1 MVAAGVDL
9 SYIGVYGIW
18 NNDLGKGRSIVIHTT
33 FTDRAS
39 VKGHE
44 RSSRKVRNSSSNMD
58 VATVVGALCDKLQLP
73 SFSLVETA
81 FPKHRQLCL
90 YTCGLGLHY
99 QQLDDT
105 VKDLIHQGQN
115 TRAAA
120 LAVIHNEPKLA
131 FLALRNGSA
140 SLGHKELS
148 LALAGFVKG
157 IADDTWNETVRDV
170 SRELDDPYARAILAL
185 VSSGNWKDVLAE
197 TSLPLRDRVGVALM
211 YLNDHELTQY
221 ISTSTAESVQ
231 YGDIEGI
238 VLTGLT
244 EKSIP
249 LFQAYAQKF
258 SDLQTPLLALSHVSP
273 RYFSHLLVDH
283 WRQSYRSFLNNI
295 RLFLPR
301 VQFDIQSTKLS
312 VAAGRQ
318 KPLLSPYPRQ
328 ISLRC
333 NNCDLALD
341 RHPDNN
347 PSPTLSA
354 PTAGVTHHGSVF
366 GDSRSGT
373 VCPRCGRH
381 MPRCVI
387 CMLWLGMPDPSSK
400 GGAVG
405 TGTRVGGQ
413 KINPLEDF
421 VMVCKGCW
429 HMSHGGHAEEWFRE
443 HDVCPV
449 PGCECRCGNIDGG
462 TISRMR

>member
-1 MVAAGVDL
+1 MVSEGLDL

-18 NNDLGKGRSIVIHTT
+18 NNDLGKERNIVIHTT
-33 FTDRAS
+33 FTDRAGL
-39 VKGHE
+39 KGHE
-44 RSSRKVRNSSSNMD
+44 RNSRKIKKTSNNVDM
-58 VATVVGALCDKLQLP
+58 ATVVGALCDKLQLP
-73 SFSLVETA
+73 SSSPVETA

-90 YTCGLGLHY
+90 YTCGLGLPY
-99 QQLDDT
+99 QQLEDT
-105 VKDLIHQGQN
+105 VKDLVHQGRN

-120 LAVIHNEPKLA
+120 LAVIHNKPKLA
-131 FLALRNGSA
+131 FIALRNGST
-140 SLGHKELS
+140 SLAHRELS

-157 IADDTWNETVRDV
+157 ITDDTWKETVRDV
-170 SRELDDPYARAILAL
+170 SKELSDPYARAILAL
-185 VSSGNWKDVLAE
+185 VSSGDWKDVLAE

-211 YLNDHELTQY
+211 YLNDQELTQY
-221 ISTSTAESVQ
+221 ISTSTAESFQ

-244 EKSIP
+244 ARSIP

-258 SDLQTPLLALSHVSP
+258 SDLQTPLLALSHASP

-283 WRQSYRSFLNNI
+283 WRQSYRSFLNSI
-295 RLFLPR
+295 HLFLPR
-301 VQFDIQSTKLS
+301 VQFDVQSTKLS

-318 KPLLSPYPRQ
+318 KPLLSPIPGQ

-341 RHPDNN
+341 RNPDNS
-347 PSPTLSA
+347 PSPTLAA

-387 CMLWLGMPDPSSK
+387 CMLWLGMPDPNSK

-405 TGTRVGGQ
+405 TGMRVAGK
-413 KINPLEDF
+413 KINPLEEF

-449 PGCECRCGNIDGG
+449 PGCNCRCGNIDDGSF
-462 TISRMR
+462 SRRR